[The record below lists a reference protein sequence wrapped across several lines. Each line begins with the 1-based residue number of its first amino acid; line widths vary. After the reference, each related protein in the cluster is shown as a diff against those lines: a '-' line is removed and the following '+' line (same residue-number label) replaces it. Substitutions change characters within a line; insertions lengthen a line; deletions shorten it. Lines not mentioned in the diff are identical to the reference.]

1 MLTNKCRTSFAKP
14 EFLKKGQRANPRLY
28 DIGCYNDNLDLM
40 LAPES
45 DEVILLEKESRSKL
59 SDLIRPFDY
68 TKINNLYDLFVP
80 QREKSSEQRY
90 FLERSRLSDTSLNN
104 ENSKESFSKQTTLLE
119 KWMDES
125 IPWDKTCKSSIEIF
139 KVKTYVNTIFN
150 GVELCKEKIASRT
163 YSGYLD
169 PFIQNTIEA
178 NFSPEISI
186 INAGLEQFHKCLNE
200 EMEYYYADHMN
211 AILGVYTELDEVTN
225 LQCDYL
231 ELLEKCKCLEI
242 ELSKSKMMSKSF
254 ESVQK
259 HATNLELELQQCKEK
274 IKNDKFFK
282 VNQTKDFC
290 KEREQYFEIQDL
302 KAQLQ
307 DKRHCNN
314 QRPSVLGKLTT
325 FSNSFERKYFSKS
338 KSVTQNNVSVDF
350 SKLVTAQTLPPNK
363 KSILKNMNVLAPGMY
378 KFHTEPN
385 QARTSQL
392 PQDFRKTNKRVS
404 FSTGVILTTSVSR
417 RQLKSNLLGD
427 RVMRNNSQGKKQEVE
442 DQHRNVKLPKNKTSV
457 TACNDSLNAKT
468 LNVNFVCATCDKC
481 VLNDKHDMCVRN
493 KMHKA
498 FTLPVIEFPL
508 AEEVPTSSEESCHCQ
523 KKREATGV
531 QIALLLKSRRN
542 CQSKTVTLTS
552 DETGKK
558 KGRIVTLT
566 AKDMQKRKNDVK
578 ARTTLLLS
586 LLDEHQLQF
595 SKYKTAQELWAAIL
609 KTFDGNETTKKT
621 KKNLLKQQYGNFKAE
636 GSETLEQMF
645 NRLSDL
651 DTMSLDDLYNH
662 LKVYESEVQKK
673 SEQNPQNMAFIS
685 SAKHSR
691 ENEDVNTASVSTAST
706 NVPTANANIGMAS
719 ISQDTAC
726 SYIAS
731 QSSGSQIK
739 FEDINQIDKDDMEE
753 SYMAND
759 EKNHALVADEEAPTE
774 FALTAITSAESKV
787 FDNSL
792 CFKDCK
798 KNTDSLNSK
807 ITDLTDKLFDAKNM
821 IYHYKLGLAQV
832 ESRLVE
838 HKDREIKYCEK
849 IRGLEFKTE
858 SSDDYIKILKKELE
872 TLKKEKE
879 CDVPP
884 PPAQIYSSPK
894 KDMSWTGLPEFK
906 DDTVT
911 DYSRH
916 APTIESSQDD
926 AQNRNPSVTE
936 TKESISTVSPKS
948 FIKFVKA
955 NDSPTKSK
963 IDKAEKAKKSPVK
976 YAEQYRKPTQKPN
989 VRGNQRNWNNL
1000 KSYQLGLNFEIK
1012 KNACFNCGNFNHLAY
1027 DYRKR
1032 VKNGTSR
1039 SQNYTHKSFTSGPV
1053 VHKPYRLPMRPMR
1066 SNINGVRPNRTS
1078 FNKPTHSYTNR
1089 PFQRTS
1095 AVRSQ
1100 YRAPW
1105 VPTVN
1110 RNFPP
1115 INRKFPT
1122 ANRKFPTGSTKFHT
1136 ADMGKKGKVVK
1147 PSAYWFWKP
1156 SHNLSNKGPNK
1167 NSVSVMFKKYTY
1179 IDTQGRLN
1187 GYSRHMTGNISYLS
1201 DYEPFDGGYVSFG
1214 QGGCKITGKGTIKT
1228 GKLKFENVYFVKDL
1242 KTPRQHN
1249 MHSIDLKNIVP
1260 HKDLTCLV
1268 AKASADECMLWHRR
1282 LGGSQLQPPI
1292 TKTKCAQI
1300 ESRANKRSIIN
1311 LIKTQSMYN
1320 TCCSP

>member
-1 MLTNKCRTSFAKP
+1 MKDKLSAHQETISIMSQQKEAQIKLYKTREDKELDKVIALENKVKVLDNIVYKTGQSVQTMNMLNNKCRTSFAKT
-14 EFLKKGQRANPRLY
+14 EFLKKAQRANPH
-28 DIGCYNDNLDLM
+28 
-40 LAPES
+40 
-45 DEVILLEKESRSKL
+45 EV
-59 SDLIRPFDY
+59 
-68 TKINNLYDLFVP
+68 
-80 QREKSSEQRY
+80 
-90 FLERSRLSDTSLNN
+90 TSL
-104 ENSKESFSKQTTLLE
+104 E
-119 KWMDES
+119 
-125 IPWDKTCKSSIEIF
+125 
-139 KVKTYVNTIFN
+139 
-150 GVELCKEKIASRT
+150 
-163 YSGYLD
+163 
-169 PFIQNTIEA
+169 
-178 NFSPEISI
+178 
-186 INAGLEQFHKCLNE
+186 
-200 EMEYYYADHMN
+200 
-211 AILGVYTELDEVTN
+211 
-225 LQCDYL
+225 CDYL
-231 ELLEKCKCLEI
+231 ELLENCKCLET

-259 HATNLELELQQCKEK
+259 HAINLELELQQCKEK

-290 KEREQYFEIQDL
+290 KEREQYFEIQDS

-314 QRPSVLGKLTT
+314 QRPSVLDKSTT
-325 FSNSFERKYFSKS
+325 FSNSFERKDFSKS

-350 SKLVTAQTLPPNK
+350 SKPVTAQTLPPNK
-363 KSILKNMNVLAPGMY
+363 KSILKNMNVLAPRMY

-417 RQLKSNLLGD
+417 PQLKSNLLGD

-442 DQHRNVKLPKNKTSV
+442 DQRRSVKLPKNKTSV

-468 LNVNFVCATCDKC
+468 LNVNSVCATCDKC
-481 VLNDKHDMCVRN
+481 VLNDKHDMCVGN

-498 FTLPVIEFPL
+498 FPLPVIEFPL
-508 AEEVPTSSEESCHCQ
+508 AEEVPTASEESCHCQ

-531 QIALLLKSRRN
+531 KIALLLKSRRN
-542 CQSKTVTLTS
+542 CQSKTVTLNPVLRNI
-552 DETGKK
+552 KC
-558 KGRIVTLT
+558 
-566 AKDMQKRKNDVK
+566 
-578 ARTTLLLS
+578 
-586 LLDEHQLQF
+586 
-595 SKYKTAQELWAAIL
+595 KYKTAQELWATIL
-609 KTFDGNETTKKT
+609 KTFGGNEATKKT

-636 GSETLEQMF
+636 GSENLEQTF

-662 LKVYESEVQKK
+662 LKVYESKVQKK
-673 SEQNPQNMAFIS
+673 SKPNPQNMAFIS
-685 SAKHSR
+685 SAKHTM
-691 ENEDVNTASVSTAST
+691 ENEDVNTASVSAST

-719 ISQDTAC
+719 ISQDIAC
-726 SYIAS
+726 AYIAS
-731 QSSGSQIK
+731 QSSGKKISIQGTDVAGFDKSKVECFNCHKMGHFARECRAPRSQDRGRRDNYRQRSK
-739 FEDINQIDKDDMEE
+739 VEEQAPKALMAVDGMEWDW

-759 EKNHALVADEEAPTE
+759 EENHALVADEEAPTE
-774 FALTAITSAESKV
+774 FTLTAITSAESKV

-807 ITDLTDKLFDAKNM
+807 ITDLTYKLFEAKNM

-879 CDVPP
+879 GDAPP
-884 PPAQIYSSPK
+884 PPTQIYSSPK

-906 DDTVT
+906 DDTIT
-911 DYSRH
+911 DYSMH
-916 APTIESSQDD
+916 APT
-926 AQNRNPSVTE
+926 
-936 TKESISTVSPKS
+936 
-948 FIKFVKA
+948 A

-976 YAEQYRKPTQKPN
+976 
-989 VRGNQRNWNNL
+989 
-1000 KSYQLGLNFEIK
+1000 
-1012 KNACFNCGNFNHLAY
+1012 
-1027 DYRKR
+1027 KR
-1032 VKNGTSR
+1032 VKKGTSR
-1039 SQNYTHKSFTSGPV
+1039 SQNYTHKSFTSRPV
-1053 VHKPYRLPMRPMR
+1053 VHKPYKLPMRPMI
-1066 SNINGVRPNRTS
+1066 SNINGARPNITS

-1095 AVRSQ
+1095 AVRPQ

-1110 RNFPP
+1110 KNFPP
-1115 INRKFPT
+1115 VNRKFLT
-1122 ANRKFPTGSTKFHT
+1122 ANRKFPTGGTKFHT
-1136 ADMGKKGKVVK
+1136 ADMGKKGKAVK
-1147 PSAYWFWKP
+1147 PLAYWFWKP
-1156 SHNLSNKGPNK
+1156 SHNLSNKGSNN
-1167 NSVSVMFKKYTY
+1167 NSLSVMFKKYTY

-1214 QGGCKITGKGTIKT
+1214 QGGCKINGKGTIKT

-1242 KTPRQHN
+1242 NFKLSDDDNVLLRTPRQHN
-1249 MHSIDLKNIVP
+1249 MYSINLNNIVP

-1268 AKASADECMLWHRR
+1268 AKSSADECMLWHRR
-1282 LGGSQLQPPI
+1282 LGTVFILLNGTYEPEVNATEIQD
-1292 TKTKCAQI
+1292 
-1300 ESRANKRSIIN
+1300 E
-1311 LIKTQSMYN
+1311 
-1320 TCCSP
+1320 